1 MTFRKDDPR
10 VVQSRTKGLLFIVR
24 KEGLGSLL
32 SNDQRF
38 VVEPKQINTIR
49 MHSVFIITHNDTRC
63 GLRVNSEFTDYFLV
77 YS

>member
-1 MTFRKDDPR
+1 MSVTFRKDDPR
-10 VVQSRTKGLLFIVR
+10 VVQSRIYTKVLFIVYR

-49 MHSVFIITHNDTRC
+49 MHSVFIITHNDT
-63 GLRVNSEFTDYFLV
+63 
-77 YS
+77 